1 MTVEVQALEHYYV
14 LGCELRR
21 WVPVYLTG
29 IWRCIEING
38 HTSLE
43 FIAGDGKW
51 YNEAALRVVTTYMNQ
66 CGG

>member
-29 IWRCIEING
+29 VWRCIEING

-43 FIAGDGKW
+43 FMANDSKW
-51 YNEAALRVVTTYMNQ
+51 YNEAELRVVTTYMNQ